1 MAEAEGLYL
10 GGPRKRECWI
20 YQATIDISSDSAS
33 IYLIIPLIAMLNSKL
48 SIKDQDSEDIKQ
60 LKSDLCESINKRF
73 SYAKNTVQLLIA
85 TLIDPRFKTK
95 YLISD
100 EIETAK
106 TEMVSFLRQINN
118 VESREII
125 YMDVDTEEAGS
136 SNSTSESNTGN
147 KSPNDNL
154 WDTHDKMQST
164 VTNTNTNGFEH
175 ADKDYLPFD
184 EHLTCYLK
192 EPLLLRNADIYE
204 YWASS
209 PYVLLR
215 PIAQKYLSAPPTS
228 VSSEQLFSAAGQ
240 IYHDRRANLHGENV
254 DKLLFLAYNI
264 RLFNFD
270 Y

>member
-1 MAEAEGLYL
+1 
-10 GGPRKRECWI
+10 
-20 YQATIDISSDSAS
+20 
-33 IYLIIPLIAMLNSKL
+33 MLNSKL

-184 EHLTCYLK
+184 EHLTCYLTS
-192 EPLLLRNADIYE
+192 LRLMFLNWNTDFKN
-204 YWASS
+204 SKLKNLSQNDSNFTNS
-209 PYVLLR
+209 P
-215 PIAQKYLSAPPTS
+215 
-228 VSSEQLFSAAGQ
+228 
-240 IYHDRRANLHGENV
+240 
-254 DKLLFLAYNI
+254 LFLMCTNEYCV
-264 RLFNFD
+264 
-270 Y
+270 

>member
-1 MAEAEGLYL
+1 M
-10 GGPRKRECWI
+10 
-20 YQATIDISSDSAS
+20 
-33 IYLIIPLIAMLNSKL
+33 
-48 SIKDQDSEDIKQ
+48 
-60 LKSDLCESINKRF
+60 
-73 SYAKNTVQLLIA
+73 IA

-106 TEMVSFLRQINN
+106 TEMVSFLNN

-125 YMDVDTEEAGS
+125 YMDVDIEEAGS

-209 PYVLLR
+209 PYVLLT

-240 IYHDRRANLHGENV
+240 IYHDRRAIDNNNSST
-254 DKLLFLAYNI
+254 DLFLFI
-264 RLFNFD
+264 SR
-270 Y
+270 